1 MSAETVEARAA
12 IVTATVEIMGNFI
25 IENMECYAI
34 HFTLYMSEVKH
45 LLWVR
50 GKMTYFVG

>member
-25 IENMECYAI
+25 IENMEWTWEFAD
-34 HFTLYMSEVKH
+34 EEE
-45 LLWVR
+45 
-50 GKMTYFVG
+50 